1 MPASIKLTDKSLFK
15 QQGLIDGNWV
25 DADDGTDF
33 AVTNPVD
40 GITLGRVPNMGS
52 TEVRRAIEAAYA
64 AWPAWRD
71 LTSKE
76 RAIILRRWY
85 ELIMTNQNDLA
96 VILTSEMGKPLGE
109 SRGEVAYAAAFVEWF
124 GEEGKRTYGDVIP
137 THRQDSRIVV
147 IKQPVGVCA
156 AITPWNFP
164 IAMPARK
171 AAPALAAGC
180 TMVLKPASYTP
191 YSALALAQLA
201 ERAGFPKGVFNVVT
215 GASSTIGREL
225 TENKLVRKVTFTGST
240 EVGRL
245 LMRQCAGTIKKISL
259 ELGGHAPFIVFEDAD
274 LDAAVEGAIAAKYR
288 ASGQTCVCP
297 NRILVQN
304 DVYDDFVGKFVAA
317 TNNLK
322 VGNGL
327 DPTVNIGPLID
338 HAAVEKME
346 EHIRDAVGKGA
357 IIALGGKRH
366 ELGHTFFEPTVLT
379 EVTPGMLCAREET
392 FGPIAPVMRFDFE
405 KDAVSIANDTDY
417 GLAAYIYSRDLARV
431 IRVSEALEYGM
442 VGVNTGLISSE
453 IAPFG
458 GIKQSGIGREGSK
471 YGIQEYLEIKYL
483 CLGNVR

>member
-1 MPASIKLTDKSLFK
+1 MPISIKLADKTLFR
-15 QQGLIDGNWV
+15 QQGFIDGNWV

-40 GITLGRVPNMGS
+40 GTTLGRVPNMGS
-52 TEVRRAIEAAYA
+52 AEVRRAIGAAYA
-64 AWPAWRD
+64 AWPDWRD
-71 LTSKE
+71 RTSKE

-147 IKQPVGVCA
+147 IKQPIGVCA

-180 TMVLKPASYTP
+180 TMVLKPSSQTP
-191 YSALALAQLA
+191 HSALALAQLA
-201 ERAGFPKGVFNVVT
+201 ERAGVPKGVFNVVT

-225 TENKLVRKVTFTGST
+225 TENTLVRKVTFTGST
-240 EVGRL
+240 EVGKL

-274 LDAAVEGAIAAKYR
+274 LDTAVEGAIAAKYR
-288 ASGQTCVCP
+288 ASGQTCVCA
-297 NRILVQN
+297 NRILVRN
-304 DVYDDFVGKFVAA
+304 EVYDDFVGKFVAA
-317 TNNLK
+317 SINLK

-327 DPTVNIGPLID
+327 DPTVNVGPLID

-346 EHIRDAVGKGA
+346 EHVRDAVGKGA

-366 ELGHTFFEPTVLT
+366 ELGQTFFEPTVLT

-392 FGPIAPVMRFDFE
+392 FGPIAPVMRFDSE
-405 KDAVSIANDTDY
+405 KDAISIANDTDY

-471 YGIQEYLEIKYL
+471 YGIQEYLEIKYV
-483 CLGNVR
+483 CLGNIR